1 MFEVGLA
8 NSRVVLQ
15 TTAYTKRL
23 VARIEHTNR
32 GTEYGLLSPATV
44 RALVEVAK

>member
-1 MFEVGLA
+1 MIEARLS
-8 NSRVVLQ
+8 NSRVVVQ

-32 GTEYGLLSPATV
+32 GTEYGLLAPGTV
-44 RALVEVAK
+44 RALLEVAQ